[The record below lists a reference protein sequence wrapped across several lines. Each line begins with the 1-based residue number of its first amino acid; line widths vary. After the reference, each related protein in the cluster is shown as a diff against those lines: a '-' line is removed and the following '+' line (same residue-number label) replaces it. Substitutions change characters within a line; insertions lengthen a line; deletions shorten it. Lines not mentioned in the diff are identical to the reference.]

1 MGKSRVSSQEPSIVN
16 RVGTF
21 WSYVH
26 RDDHDGRLSQL
37 ARDLVTEYE
46 MITGDQLD
54 LFVDKDGIEWGDRW
68 RVTIDDNIAERMS
81 FIAVLSPRF
90 FRSPECR
97 RELTSFIEGATN
109 LGLRELLLP
118 LYYVE
123 CASIEDKDP
132 ADDLAKKVKEFQYED
147 WRDLRLADSS
157 SEPYRRG
164 VNKLASR
171 LAKINQRAEQ
181 CAATRAATA
190 ATATE
195 TASGSEDADEED
207 FEGDIDEEGT
217 LDRLA
222 TMEEALPE
230 WSTILTRISEET
242 KLTAG
247 RMATATSD
255 LKRHEKSTF
264 KHKRSIARRLAK
276 EMSAP
281 VDRMVDLVLS
291 FVDKTYNIDAGMRV
305 LIPQAAAEMVAAP
318 EHRETYMTVFDQ
330 IRELSETMDDALGQA
345 EYAAGQIE
353 KMEMI
358 SRDLRP
364 VVRRWRETLMTMV
377 EARSIVGGWIEYLDD
392 AGTVHTGRR
401 AELTEPTHES

>member
-1 MGKSRVSSQEPSIVN
+1 MGRSRASSQESSIVN

-26 RDDHDGRLSQL
+26 RDDHDDRLSQL
-37 ARDLVTEYE
+37 AQDLVTEYE
-46 MITGDQLD
+46 MLTGDQLE

-97 RELTSFIEGATN
+97 RELTSFIEGATD
-109 LGLRELLLP
+109 LGLQELLLP

-123 CASIEDKDP
+123 CGSIEDKEPD
-132 ADDLAKKVKEFQYED
+132 DDLAKRVKEFQYED
-147 WRDLRLADSS
+147 WRELRLADSS

-164 VNKLASR
+164 VNRLASR
-171 LAKINQRAEQ
+171 LAKINQQAEQ
-181 CAATRAATA
+181 CAATRAGTA
-190 ATATE
+190 APAAE
-195 TASGSEDADEED
+195 TGSGSEDADEED
-207 FEGDIDEEGT
+207 LDGDLDEEGT

-230 WSTILTRISEET
+230 WSTILTSISEET
-242 KLTAG
+242 KLTA
-247 RMATATSD
+247 RKMATATSD
-255 LKRHEKSTF
+255 LNKHERSTF

-281 VDRMVDLVLS
+281 VDRMVDLVLA
-291 FVDKTYNIDAGMRV
+291 FVDETYNIDAGMRV

-318 EHRETYMTVFDQ
+318 EHRQTYMTVFDQ
-330 IRELSETMDDALGQA
+330 IRGLSQTMDDALGRA
-345 EYAAGQIE
+345 EHAAGQIE

-364 VVRRWRETLMTMV
+364 VVRRWRQTLMTMV
-377 EARSIVGGWIEYLDD
+377 EARSIVGRWIEYLDD
-392 AGTVHTGRR
+392 AGIVETGRD
-401 AELTEPTHES
+401 AEQTEPAHKS

>member
-1 MGKSRVSSQEPSIVN
+1 MRKSSDSSQRPPIVN

-21 WSYVH
+21 WSYV
-26 RDDHDGRLSQL
+26 RQDDHDGRLSQL
-37 ARDLVTEYE
+37 ARDLVTEYA
-46 MITGDQLD
+46 MITGDRLD

-68 RVTIDDNIAERMS
+68 RVAIDDNIAERMS
-81 FIAVLSPRF
+81 FIAILTPRF

-123 CASIEDKDP
+123 CVSIEDKEP

-147 WRDLRLADSS
+147 WRELRLADSS

-171 LAKINQRAEQ
+171 LARVNQEAEQ
-181 CAATRAATA
+181 CVTTGPATA
-190 ATATE
+190 ATGADA
-195 TASGSEDADEED
+195 ASGGEAADEED
-207 FEGDIDEEGT
+207 FEGGLDEEGT

-247 RMATATSD
+247 KMAIATSD
-255 LKRHEKSTF
+255 LRKHEKSTF
-264 KHKRSIARRLAK
+264 KHKRSIAQRLAK

-281 VDRMVDLVLS
+281 VDRMVDLVLA
-291 FVDKTYNIDAGMRV
+291 FVDKSYNIDAGMRV
-305 LIPQAAAEMVAAP
+305 LIPQAAAEMVDAP
-318 EHRETYMTVFDQ
+318 EHRETYLTVFDQ
-330 IRELSETMDDALGQA
+330 IRRLSETMDNALDQA
-345 EYAAGQIE
+345 EDAAGKIE

-364 VVRRWRETLMTMV
+364 VVRRWRQTLMTMV
-377 EARSIVGGWIEYLDD
+377 EARSIVAGWIEYLDT
-392 AGTVHTGRR
+392 AGLVETGRG
-401 AELTEPTHES
+401 AEGVESSHEP